1 VLKPSPPAGL
11 LFGHGLRLLHDAESE
26 RWALFMGATL
36 LFEWAADD
44 RASQRLAMAQIVN
57 AKLATRVEVGHV
69 FGLHPKSV
77 SRIAR
82 QVAKDGVEA
91 TIDRQ
96 PGPRGPQK
104 VTPAVLAEVERGLAA
119 GLSSAALA
127 LEVRRR
133 LGISLSQQHVARLLR
148 QLREQAVQQAS
159 LDLVERADLADV
171 KEAEEAPEPD
181 SSTADEPEEP
191 PADSGGPLVV
201 PPGATVSSRY
211 MGLTLFYVALEVSG
225 VLAVAEQTYQL
236 AAAVRFGVRQM
247 FLQFFCLALLQE
259 ATIERVKHLLR
270 TDLGVVL
277 GCGRAACV
285 RTLRRKLAL
294 LCQSRQAAELGR
306 RLARRWLA
314 VGLLNATFLFVDGH
328 VKVYSGKRQVP
339 EVWNSQRRMPLPG
352 IEQYFVNDLRG
363 RPLLVV
369 TEDVSGNLAKSLPKV
384 IEAIRKVL
392 DDERH
397 FTVIFD
403 RGGYDGQ
410 LFGWLVEQGLDFITY
425 QRGDVALA
433 RDQFRRHEVRWEGQR
448 VRCWLAEDTVT
459 VAGSGPW
466 RRIVLRTPSGHQTP
480 ILTSLGQADRP
491 RPDGSPSEGGLPPA
505 RVVAVMLARWRQE
518 NCFKALRAYG
528 GLDVL
533 VSYAVDPAVDREVPN
548 PAVRLAKGELQRLLA
563 TARKVRAALG
573 QTVLD
578 AQQTSA
584 PEAGARPTRDGGKP
598 AGRRALTQ
606 ATLLAQLQPVE
617 ADITQ
622 ARERLK
628 GLPRR
633 VTLSSL
639 GDLPAT
645 PRLEAKVLTDVVK
658 VAAYN
663 AQLWLADRLAQ
674 HYPHTNDLHDLVR
687 AFAQL
692 SGTMTREP
700 DGRLRVCLDP
710 PDIPL
715 YRRALAG
722 LCDDLNRTAPH
733 FPGTDIPLIYEV
745 AREHFRPVISGRMS

>member
-1 VLKPSPPAGL
+1 
-11 LFGHGLRLLHDAESE
+11 
-26 RWALFMGATL
+26 
-36 LFEWAADD
+36 
-44 RASQRLAMAQIVN
+44 
-57 AKLATRVEVGHV
+57 
-69 FGLHPKSV
+69 
-77 SRIAR
+77 
-82 QVAKDGVEA
+82 
-91 TIDRQ
+91 
-96 PGPRGPQK
+96 
-104 VTPAVLAEVERGLAA
+104 
-119 GLSSAALA
+119 
-127 LEVRRR
+127 
-133 LGISLSQQHVARLLR
+133 
-148 QLREQAVQQAS
+148 
-159 LDLVERADLADV
+159 
-171 KEAEEAPEPD
+171 
-181 SSTADEPEEP
+181 
-191 PADSGGPLVV
+191 
-201 PPGATVSSRY
+201 
-211 MGLTLFYVALEVSG
+211 
-225 VLAVAEQTYQL
+225 
-236 AAAVRFGVRQM
+236 
-247 FLQFFCLALLQE
+247 
-259 ATIERVKHLLR
+259 
-270 TDLGVVL
+270 
-277 GCGRAACV
+277 V

-491 RPDGSPSEGGLPPA
+491 RPDGSPSEAGLPPA